1 LQRVRR
7 LYQQLALR
15 DPLTGLLDRQ
25 SFTDR
30 CIVEMARA
38 RRAGLSFPILL
49 CDLDHFK
56 AINDTMGHQAGDR
69 ILRLVGNALQA
80 ATRGSD
86 FVFRWGGD
94 EFLVLLNVPT
104 RSGALV
110 AADRIRRAVRRV
122 AEDRD
127 VSLDLSIGVAFFPEH
142 AETGSK
148 LITMADRALYIAKKG
163 GHKLHVGEEEY
174 ELNDNAVSIVFQPV
188 VEIHGRRVVAY
199 EALSRDPERRVEIQ
213 DVFRRYAAVG
223 QLGELKKLIF
233 RRQIKR
239 AAELRLPRVFI
250 NIDFESL
257 RSLEPFPKPEGI
269 EVVLEISEADS
280 LADVD
285 AHLLTA
291 ESWRRM
297 GYKFAIDD
305 FGSGFVSLPF
315 IARLIPDYIKIDGA
329 MVAEAAGS
337 HQFGD
342 FLRDLVLA
350 MRNYSKDGIIAEG
363 IETET
368 EFEVVR
374 QLGIDQVQ
382 GYLTGRPAEWKDES
396 PEG

>member
-1 LQRVRR
+1 
-7 LYQQLALR
+7 
-15 DPLTGLLDRQ
+15 
-25 SFTDR
+25 
-30 CIVEMARA
+30 
-38 RRAGLSFPILL
+38 
-49 CDLDHFK
+49 
-56 AINDTMGHQAGDR
+56 
-69 ILRLVGNALQA
+69 VGNALQA